1 MRADLLHD
9 AWRSL
14 VHDRRF
20 CATAVGL
27 LAVAIGAVTA
37 VYAIAAAV
45 VMRPFPFTAQDRIV
59 VIWQTDTHRGV
70 PVVEIA
76 YGEMTDWRA
85 RSRSFAQMAV
95 VGSVNWSLTLTG
107 TSPEQIPMAAVSS
120 SFFEVLGAS
129 PLLGHAFGAT
139 DEDGMMPRRMVIS
152 YGLWTRRFG
161 RDPAVIG
168 RAVSVRFDAGNP
180 PVPVEITGVMPRE
193 FDYPRQADAWVPAA
207 PLMRGGASDS
217 GGIEKVMAGLRVF
230 FVLGRL
236 RDGVSRA
243 SATRELTQV
252 MRSADRGGVAPAEAI
267 MLIPIA
273 RYLLGPAEPVL
284 WTLLAGAVLML
295 LIACANV
302 AGLQVS
308 RAMRRERA
316 LSIRVALGASDRDL
330 VASSLGET
338 VILTAAALVGA
349 IAVAVI
355 AVRGLLSMAPAGVPR
370 IDAVRLFSLPVL
382 AWCAAVTVGTLV
394 LCGFWPALR
403 ARRVDAVRV
412 LAHGTAFTI
421 DRRGRRAQRAIV
433 IAQIGIAVMLL
444 SGMGLF
450 VRMVRGLDHAVL
462 GFDPSH
468 LVVANV
474 TPATHD
480 LTRWSAF
487 YDTLLARLE
496 AVPDF
501 EGVGAMSLRPLSGPI
516 GWDTQPMYPGQNPR
530 DPRTLAANPYLN
542 LEVVAPGYFKTMG
555 IRLIEGRLF
564 SAADRA
570 TAPGV
575 AIVSDRAARRIWPGR
590 SAVGQR
596 LFDGP
601 SADVTSGQPI
611 PWQTVIGVV
620 ETVRYR
626 GLDDVR
632 FDIYRPA
639 AQADIGVQQV
649 VVRTRL
655 TPDAAAAAVRAVATS
670 IDSAARVSDMVR
682 MDDVVAAESAPW
694 RFLMRVFLG
703 FAALAGGLAV
713 VGLGAVV
720 ALTASARRRELAI
733 RAALGADR
741 TRLRVAMLRD
751 ALPMLTF
758 GTALGVFASVALG
771 RAVQHALVG
780 VLPTDPVALTGAFIA
795 ASAAGL
801 LAIWVPAARAARV
814 DPLESLRE

>member
-1 MRADLLHD
+1 MRADPLHD
-9 AWRSL
+9 GWRSL
-14 VHDRRF
+14 AHDRRF
-20 CATAVGL
+20 SAAVVSL

-45 VMRPFPFTAQDRIV
+45 VMRPFPFTAPDRIV

-85 RSRSFAQMAV
+85 RSRSFAAMAV
-95 VGSVNWSLTLTG
+95 VGSVNWSLTLAG
-107 TSPEQIPMAAVSS
+107 TVPEQVPMAAVSS
-120 SFFEVLGAS
+120 SFFDVVGTP
-129 PLLGHAFGAT
+129 PLVGHAFHASD
-139 DEDGMMPRRMVIS
+139 DEGRTPRRMVIS

-168 RAVSVRFDAGNP
+168 RAVDVRFDAGNP

-193 FDYPRQADAWVPAA
+193 FDYPRQADAWMPAA
-207 PLMRGGASDS
+207 PLIRGSAS
-217 GGIEKVMAGLRVF
+217 GGVESAMSGLRVF

-243 SATRELTQV
+243 NATRELTQV
-252 MRSADRGGVAPAEAI
+252 MRSADLPGFDPPEAVS
-267 MLIPIA
+267 LTPVA

-284 WTLLAGAVLML
+284 WALLAGAVLML
-295 LIACANV
+295 VIACANV

-308 RAMRRERA
+308 RAVRRERA
-316 LSIRVALGASDRDL
+316 LSIRVALGASDGDL
-330 VASSLGET
+330 VASSLAET
-338 VILTAAALVGA
+338 MLLTAAALGGA
-349 IAVAVI
+349 IAVAFV
-355 AVRGLLSMAPAGVPR
+355 VLHGLLSMAPAGVPR
-370 IDAVRLFSLPVL
+370 IDGVRLFSLPVL
-382 AWCAAVTVGTLV
+382 AWCAAVTLGTLV
-394 LCGFWPALR
+394 LCGVWPALR

-421 DRRGRRAQRAIV
+421 DRHGRRVQRAIV
-433 IAQIGIAVMLL
+433 IAQIGVAVMLL
-444 SGMGLF
+444 TGMGLF
-450 VRMVRGLDHAVL
+450 VRMVRGLDRAVL

-474 TPATHD
+474 TPANHD
-480 LTRWSAF
+480 LARWNAF
-487 YDTLLARLE
+487 YDALLARLE
-496 AVPDF
+496 ALPDV

-516 GWDTQPMYPGQNPR
+516 GWDTRPIYPEQNPR
-530 DPRTLAANPYLN
+530 DPRTLAGNPYLN
-542 LEVVAPGYFKTMG
+542 LEVVTPGYFKSMG
-555 IRLIEGRLF
+555 IRLVEGRLF

-570 TAPGV
+570 TTPGV
-575 AIVSDRAARRIWPGR
+575 VIVSDRAARRIWPGR

-601 SADVTSGQPI
+601 SADAAAGGPI

-620 ETVRYR
+620 DTVRYR
-626 GLDDVR
+626 GLDDIR
-632 FDIYRPA
+632 FDLYRPA
-639 AQADIGVQQV
+639 AQADIGVQQI

-655 TPDAAAAAVRAVATS
+655 APGAAAAAVRAVAVS
-670 IDSAARVSDMVR
+670 IDPAARVSDMVR

-703 FAALAGGLAV
+703 FAVLAGSLAV

-720 ALTASARRRELAI
+720 ALTAGARRRELAI

-741 TRLRVAMLRD
+741 TRLRLLMLRD
-751 ALPMLTF
+751 ALPMLAA
-758 GTALGVFASVALG
+758 GIGLGVLGSVALG
-771 RAVQHALVG
+771 RTVQPALVG
-780 VLPTDPVALTGAFIA
+780 VLPLDPLALSSAFVAA
-795 ASAAGL
+795 AAAGL
-801 LAIWVPAARAARV
+801 LAIWVPAARAARA
-814 DPLESLRE
+814 DPLESLRQ